1 MAAADASAVN
11 TNAIKLLLANGVNT
25 VLANSQPIF
34 SNGSKS
40 LQRNLPVGTILIFV
54 FSII

>member
-11 TNAIKLLLANGVNT
+11 ANAIKLLLANGVNT
-25 VLANSQPIF
+25 VLANSHPIF

-40 LQRNLPVGTILIFV
+40 LQINLPVGTILIFV